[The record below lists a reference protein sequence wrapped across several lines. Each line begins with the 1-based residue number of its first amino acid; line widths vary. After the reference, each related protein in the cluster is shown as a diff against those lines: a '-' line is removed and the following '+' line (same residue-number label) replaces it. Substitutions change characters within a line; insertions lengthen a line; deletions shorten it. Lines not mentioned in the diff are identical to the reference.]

1 MARKYNEDLL
11 SLFLLPPTS
20 NTKKLLNFRKFKFL
34 VLEVPK
40 KSENKY
46 NVFRRSDKKV
56 NRKDVG
62 LILPVMSQ

>member
-1 MARKYNEDLL
+1 MDEQKVIDLHEEA
-11 SLFLLPPTS
+11 SENIIQGEVSSEPPQ
-20 NTKKLLNFRKFKFL
+20 N
-34 VLEVPK
+34 
-40 KSENKY
+40 SENKY